1 MRLEDRFPEFN
12 LVLDLFVLMQT
23 SRTSLAAVAK
33 TEEVEK
39 GKTEKGDAF
48 GIRGRY
54 RWLHGDGFLNLAWS

>member
-33 TEEVEK
+33 TE
-39 GKTEKGDAF
+39 KGDPF